1 MDQLKRQMDFCR
13 TAILPHTTEGLWDDY
28 PELQDQIINFA
39 SVQHERGYDE
49 KYAMTMWLGC
59 GKY

>member
-1 MDQLKRQMDFCR
+1 MDFCR

-28 PELQDQIINFA
+28 PELQDQILNFA

-59 GKY
+59 GMY